1 MKYKPVSLI
10 LAMVVC
16 ISACTRPAPVEPH
29 QTETPVVVETI
40 PYDPMPE
47 QSQEQ
52 PTPEPAPIQLA
63 TASAALL
70 DQGKAAL
77 FAGDFDLAIEKYSS
91 AMQNASQSGEAP
103 AALLGLARTKI
114 RMGDCPAALQNI
126 NTIINEFSDSYERA
140 NAQYFLGE
148 CLASDGKFVEA
159 ASAYTRYLDF
169 RPGLVDTLINEKSG
183 DAWFS
188 AGEYNQAIESFT
200 AAITAAGP
208 SAATRNKIKV
218 AKSLKA
224 RGAYSEATTLL
235 LELYE
240 SPASNDYDKA
250 AVNLLLGQMYLAIQE
265 PDQAYTRFK
274 DSVEKFPMAY
284 DSFTSLTV
292 LMNEGVEV
300 NPYHRGLVNYYAGQY
315 GLAID
320 AFKREIDENPG
331 HSAAPHHYMALSL
344 RIIDQPEDAVSQWEA
359 VIADHSGDELWVN
372 AWGEKAYTQWAF
384 LNQFS
389 PAAETLLS
397 FVRLY
402 PGDNLAPEFL
412 FRAGRIYERNNDL
425 SNAAATWERVL
436 SDYPSASIGYRSLF
450 LAGIS
455 YFRMGSYAPALT
467 TFQRAQVLSTTP
479 EDSAASAFWVGK
491 TYQAQ
496 DNLEGAVNYWRQAAA
511 MDATGYYSERAIDL
525 INGRSQFYTPDFY
538 DLAVD
543 LAAERS
549 QAEKWMRNTFSL
561 GPEISLTGLGTFSGD
576 SRFLK
581 ANAYWELGL
590 YELASSEMESL
601 RVDLQADPVETF
613 LLIDQCLQ
621 LGLNRSA
628 IFASRQVLN
637 LAGLDDAK
645 TLTDAP
651 KYFNHIRFGLYFREY
666 ILEAARAEN
675 LHPLFLA
682 SVIRQESMFEGFVQ
696 SSAGARGIMQIMPA
710 TGKETAAM
718 MAWPVNFITDDL
730 YRPAVSIRLG
740 SYYLRRQIDLF
751 DGSITAGL
759 TAYNGGP
766 GNTVIWQSLAGDDPD
781 LLLEIIRF
789 DETRNYIMQISDFL
803 YIYNRI
809 YERKP

>member
-10 LAMVVC
+10 LAMVLAM
-16 ISACTRPAPVEPH
+16 SACTRPAPVEPR
-29 QTETPVVVETI
+29 QPEVPVGVETI
-40 PYDPMPE
+40 PYDPTP
-47 QSQEQ
+47 EQ
-52 PTPEPAPIQLA
+52 PTPEPAPIQPA
-63 TASAALL
+63 TTSAVLL
-70 DQGKAAL
+70 DQGKNAL
-77 FAGDFDLAIEKYSS
+77 FSGDFDLAIEKYSS
-91 AMQNASQSGEAP
+91 ALQNASQPGEAP
-103 AALLGLARTKI
+103 AALLGLARVKI
-114 RMGDCPAALQNI
+114 RMADCSAALQNI
-126 NTIINEFSDSYERA
+126 NTIINEYSDSYERA

-148 CLASDGKFVEA
+148 CLSEDGNFAEA
-159 ASAYTRYLDF
+159 ARAYARYLDF

-188 AGEYNQAIESFT
+188 AGEYNQAIDAYS
-200 AAITAAGP
+200 AAIPAAGT
-208 SAATRNKIKV
+208 SAATRNKLKI

-224 RGAYSEATTLL
+224 LGSYNEAATLL

-250 AVNLLLGQMYLAIQE
+250 AANLLLGQMYLAIQE
-265 PDQAYTRFK
+265 PDQAYARFK

-284 DSFTSLTV
+284 DAYTGLV
-292 LMNEGVEV
+292 ILINDGVDV
-300 NPYHRGLVNYYAGQY
+300 NSYHRGLVNYHAGQY

-344 RIIDQPEDAVSQWEA
+344 RIIDQPEEAISQWEA
-359 VIADHSGDELWVN
+359 VIADHNGDELWVN

-384 LNQFS
+384 LNQFT

-412 FRAGRIYERNNDL
+412 FRVGRIYERNNDL
-425 SNAAATWERVL
+425 SNAAAAWERVL
-436 SDYPSASIGYRSLF
+436 SDYPSAGIGYRSLF

-455 YFRMGSYAPALT
+455 YFRMGSYTPALT

-479 EDSAASAFWVGK
+479 QDSAASAFWVGK

-496 DNLEGAVNYWRQAAA
+496 NNLETAANYWRQAAA

-525 INGRSQFYTPDFY
+525 INGRSQFYTPEFY

-543 LAAERS
+543 LSAERL
-549 QAEKWMRNTFSL
+549 QAEKWMRDTFSL
-561 GPEISLTGLGTFSGD
+561 GPEISLTGLGNFSAD
-576 SRFLK
+576 PRFLK

-590 YELASSEMESL
+590 YDLASSEMESL
-601 RVDLQADPVETF
+601 RADLQEDPVETF

-651 KYFNHIRFGLYFREY
+651 NYFNHIRFGLYFREY
-666 ILEAARAEN
+666 ILEAARSEN

-710 TGKETAAM
+710 TGEETAAM
-718 MAWPVNFITDDL
+718 MAWPVNFKPDDL
-730 YRPAVSIRLG
+730 YRPAVSIKLG
-740 SYYLRRQIDLF
+740 SHYLRRQIDLF
-751 DGSITAGL
+751 DGSIAAGL

-766 GNTVIWQSLAGDDPD
+766 GNTVMWQSLAGDDPD
-781 LLLEIIRF
+781 ILLEIIRF
-789 DETRNYIMQISDFL
+789 DETRSYIMQISDFL
-803 YIYNRI
+803 HIYNRI